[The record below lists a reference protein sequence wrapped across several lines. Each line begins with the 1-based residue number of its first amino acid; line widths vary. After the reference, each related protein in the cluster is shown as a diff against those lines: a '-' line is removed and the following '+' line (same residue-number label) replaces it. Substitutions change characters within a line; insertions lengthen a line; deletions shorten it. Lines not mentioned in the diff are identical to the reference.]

1 MKLKKLLS
9 FLSLLFF
16 FLLAKNQVFAAD
28 PHLFLSPA
36 SGSYSQKFDV
46 EIKVDTGGQAAG
58 GVDVLLEFPK
68 NLLKIEKVT
77 KGTAFTEVFSS
88 IKNDEGKLR
97 ISAYFP
103 FTEAGKSYNGTDGLI
118 ATINFNP
125 LGTGTAAV
133 NFVCTPGSTGDSNIV
148 EKITTKDIIV
158 CSANVNG
165 SYTLTGEGV
174 VQPTATPTPGGAVS
188 TPTPTPREGAVSTPT
203 PTPTPP
209 SGATPTP
216 TPPLPVSGSITQTFG
231 LLGLGIFALLT
242 GLALAF

>member
-1 MKLKKLLS
+1 MKKIIFLLTI
-9 FLSLLFF
+9 F
-16 FLLAKNQVFAAD
+16 FLLSSKGFVFAAD

-46 EIKVDTGGQAAG
+46 EIKVNTGGQAVG
-58 GVDVLLEFPK
+58 GVDVHLEFPK

-97 ISAYFP
+97 INAYFP

-133 NFVCTPGSTGDSNIV
+133 NFVCTPGSTTESNIV
-148 EKITTKDIIV
+148 EKISVKDIIV
-158 CSANVNG
+158 CSANING
-165 SYTLTGEGV
+165 SYSLTSGETI
-174 VQPTATPTPGGAVS
+174 QAT
-188 TPTPTPREGAVSTPT
+188 STPT
-203 PTPTPP
+203 PTPT
-209 SGATPTP
+209 STTSDESTTTSTGTPTP
-216 TPPLPVSGSITQTFG
+216 TPIVPATGSVAQTFG
-231 LLGLGIFALLT
+231 IVGLGILTILT